1 MKTIIVDTNAW
12 MSMIEFKMDLFTAL
26 DQICDF
32 SYKVAVLE
40 GTLQELKKIQE
51 NQKGKEKL
59 TAKLVLDIIKKKNI
73 ETIPSIGFVDDVL
86 VELSKDGYLVLT
98 QDIEL
103 RKRLA
108 KPHLVIRQK
117 KYVMMVK

>member
-73 ETIPSIGFVDDVL
+73 ESMFLEIFSSMLKKESLFRKLLKLSRILGLKKPYNDTSI
-86 VELSKDGYLVLT
+86 S
-98 QDIEL
+98 
-103 RKRLA
+103 
-108 KPHLVIRQK
+108 
-117 KYVMMVK
+117 